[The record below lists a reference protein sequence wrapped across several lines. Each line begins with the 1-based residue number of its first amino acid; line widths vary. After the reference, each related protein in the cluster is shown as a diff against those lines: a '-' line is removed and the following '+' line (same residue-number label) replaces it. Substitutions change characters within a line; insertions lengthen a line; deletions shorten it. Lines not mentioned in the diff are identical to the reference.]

1 MDNINVDALIPVT
14 FKFKDR
20 LLNKGGFSSLIPY
33 FVDENEL
40 NEKSNIGGIITVYTR
55 YPLWKWR
62 VAGKINLSE
71 VAYIK
76 YWNDA
81 KEWD

>member
-1 MDNINVDALIPVT
+1 MNVINVDALIPVT
-14 FKFKDR
+14 FKFKNR

-40 NEKSNIGGIITVYTR
+40 NKKSNIGGIITIYSR
-55 YPLWKWR
+55 YPLWEWR

-76 YWNDA
+76 YLDL